1 MKIVVADGDTETIDL
16 TQYALREYGYTV
28 IAAHDGLHALRR
40 WEAEQPDLV
49 IVNVR
54 LPGSDGF
61 EVCRTIRQRSN
72 TPVILVSDRA
82 ADEDAVRGFEAGA
95 DDYIAK
101 PFSHRQLAMRIR
113 AVLNRSRGAI
123 AEKVLPQLQLGP
135 GISLDLESR
144 ELRRGEQVV
153 RLTPLEFRIVFLLAL
168 SPGRVVST
176 SRLVDYAWTY
186 EAADPSMVKIHI
198 SRIRGKLK
206 ELGCD
211 PSALKSIRWV
221 GYCLAIEPAAVGA
234 MDDQRLA
241 QLSPAESVPL
251 LVAG

>member
-1 MKIVVADGDTETIDL
+1 MVG
-16 TQYALREYGYTV
+16 
-28 IAAHDGLHALRR
+28 
-40 WEAEQPDLV
+40 
-49 IVNVR
+49 
-54 LPGSDGF
+54 
-61 EVCRTIRQRSN
+61 
-72 TPVILVSDRA
+72 DRA
-82 ADEDAVRGFEAGA
+82 TDEDAVRGFEAGA
-95 DDYIAK
+95 DDFIVK

-123 AEKVLPQLQLGP
+123 AQKVVPQLQLGP
-135 GISLDLESR
+135 GITLDLESR
-144 ELRRGEQVV
+144 ELRRAERVV
-153 RLTPLEFRIVFLLAL
+153 RLTPLEFRILSLLAL

-221 GYCLAIEPAAVGA
+221 GYCLAIEPAAVSPL
-234 MDDQRLA
+234 DDRRLA
-241 QLSPAESVPL
+241 QLSPAENLSLV
-251 LVAG
+251 VAG